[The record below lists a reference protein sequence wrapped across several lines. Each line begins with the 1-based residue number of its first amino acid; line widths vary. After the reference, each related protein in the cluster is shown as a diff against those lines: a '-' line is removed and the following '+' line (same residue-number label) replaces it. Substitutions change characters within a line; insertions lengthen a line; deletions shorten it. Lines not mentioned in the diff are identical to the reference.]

1 MLLVAPFV
9 SKSLK
14 RRQERDLIAACLGA
28 SEALTS
34 LATPQAW
41 HALIKD
47 KALLLGEPRQPDEQD
62 GLPRPPRDGQ
72 LTLLRSVWGLCPCRG
87 RRFGPP
93 LLSYFLI
100 PWLQRTKMTVPELP
114 FLETHL
120 LVGSPAPLT
129 GELAC
134 EPCASVLGS
143 LWRCHEAVVKTM
155 REQR

>member
-47 KALLLGEPRQPDEQD
+47 KALLLGEPRQPDEPGWAATATTGWPID
-62 GLPRPPRDGQ
+62 
-72 LTLLRSVWGLCPCRG
+72 PC
-87 RRFGPP
+87 
-93 LLSYFLI
+93 
-100 PWLQRTKMTVPELP
+100 QKC
-114 FLETHL
+114 
-120 LVGSPAPLT
+120 VGSVPL
-129 GELAC
+129 
-134 EPCASVLGS
+134 
-143 LWRCHEAVVKTM
+143 
-155 REQR
+155 